1 MKNQYGKNFSE
12 IERNTPE
19 GRVTAVFDDGQKYTG
34 DIIVGTD
41 GARSKVRECL
51 LGKEKAQPEAVD
63 IVLYNM
69 NVRYGDAAK
78 ALAVRKHSIAYVGL
92 HPTEGLSLWTSSKI
106 FNRWMISLL
115 TFTVQDVP
123 DPDKPETWEFQ
134 VMPSWR
140 GIRDPSLD
148 DAGRLKKI
156 KEFASL
162 LAEPW
167 KSELLWIPE
176 GTPVADN
183 AVSYWITSP
192 WDNADGSITLAGD
205 SAHPL
210 PPRKCWPV
218 TCRCPWI
225 KLIRVDRGQ
234 GLNHCI
240 CDAANFVKAIKEV
253 RVSPAKRAEAISAY
267 EEELVK
273 RGSDEVQV
281 SLKSAILIHDWEKFM
296 ESPVMKK
303 GYVKG

>member
-1 MKNQYGKNFSE
+1 M
-12 IERNTPE
+12 T
-19 GRVTAVFDDGQKYTG
+19 
-34 DIIVGTD
+34 
-41 GARSKVRECL
+41 
-51 LGKEKAQPEAVD
+51 
-63 IVLYNM
+63 
-69 NVRYGDAAK
+69 VRYGDAEK
-78 ALAVRKHSIAYVGL
+78 ALAVRKHPIAYVAL
-92 HPTEGLSLWTSSKI
+92 HPTEGLSLWTS
-106 FNRWMISLL
+106 
-115 TFTVQDVP
+115 VQDVP

-140 GIRDPSLD
+140 GIRDPALD
-148 DAGRLKKI
+148 DSGRLKKI

-210 PPRKCWPV
+210 PPH
-218 TCRCPWI
+218 
-225 KLIRVDRGQ
+225 RGQ

-240 CDAANFVKAIKEV
+240 CDAVNFVKAVKAV
-253 RVSPAKRAEAISAY
+253 HASPANREEAISAY
-267 EEELVK
+267 DRELVM
-273 RGSDEVQV
+273 RGSEEVQV
-281 SLKSAILIHDWEKFM
+281 SLKSAIMVHDWEKLM

-303 GYVKG
+303 GYVKS